1 MRLLSSQIKIAGAL
15 LIGSLSLFCAL
26 LFFSLQHEIRL
37 ARIAQ
42 EANARKA
49 LMGELSLTAK
59 QIQVNV
65 VQVQQ
70 FLTDVSATRG
80 LDGLDDGPGEAAKN
94 ATEFKER
101 IAHAKALARDL
112 QLADIQS
119 ALEAV
124 EQKFPAY
131 YQTGQAMADAYIQ
144 GGTSAGNAFMGTFD
158 GTAKAEYEALNTV
171 LSLVDTENQSISNTA
186 RVASETS
193 VRSAHATQLYMLL
206 AGALLTLLVA
216 GGLWFV
222 LRFIIRPLSDFS
234 DQLGRIAGGALDTQV
249 GHTQKQNEIGAIA
262 RAIDGFRLAQRDR
275 ETAEAQAE
283 AGRIERRTRRESLE
297 NAIQRFKARIDQ
309 ALSALHHSTRG
320 MQDVSATLEDIS
332 SQTAEQ
338 SQSASAATLEATDN
352 VQIVAAAAEELAA
365 SIADISEKISL
376 SQTVVQ
382 DTTRVSAESQE
393 KIDRLARSSER
404 IGDVVNLI
412 QNIASQTNLLALN
425 ATIEA
430 ARAGDAGK
438 GFAVVATEV
447 KALADQ
453 TSRATQDISA
463 QIAEIQSETQTAVD
477 SIKAIA
483 GKMEEVQHFTVAISA
498 AVEEQSRATQ
508 EIAVN
513 VAKAAGCT
521 ANAQQSV
528 QMMAQS
534 VERTKH
540 SASRVGQST
549 QELEDEKA
557 GLVETIDDFLKTV
570 AA

>member
-15 LIGSLSLFCAL
+15 LIGSLGLFCAL
-26 LFFSLQHEIRL
+26 LFFSLQHEIHL
-37 ARIAQ
+37 ARTAQ
-42 EANARKA
+42 EANHRRA

-59 QIQVNV
+59 QIQVHI

-94 ATEFKER
+94 AAEFKEQ
-101 IAHAKALARDL
+101 ITHAKALADTL
-112 QLADIQS
+112 KLSEIKT
-119 ALEAV
+119 ALEVV
-124 EQKFPAY
+124 EERFPAY
-131 YQTGQAMADAYIQ
+131 YQTGQAMADAYVKD
-144 GGTSAGNAFMGTFD
+144 GTAAGNAFMGTFD
-158 GTAKAEYEALNTV
+158 GTAKAEYEALDTV
-171 LSLVDTENQSISNTA
+171 LGLIETQNQSISKFAQTA
-186 RVASETS
+186 SNTS
-193 VRSAHATQLYMLL
+193 VRNAQTSQLYMLF

-234 DQLGRIAGGALDTQV
+234 DQLRRIASGVLDQRIA
-249 GHTQKQNEIGAIA
+249 HTHKQNEIGAIA
-262 RAIDGFRLAQRDR
+262 RAIDSFRLAQIER
-275 ETAEAQAE
+275 EENEVGAE
-283 AGRIERRTRRESLE
+283 AGRIERRTRRENLE
-297 NAIQRFKARIDQ
+297 KAIQTFKDRIDK

-332 SQTAEQ
+332 AQTAEQ

-352 VQIVAAAAEELAA
+352 VQIVAAASEELAA
-365 SIADISEKISL
+365 SIADISEKISM

-382 DTTRVSAESQE
+382 DTTRVSAESQA
-393 KIDRLARSSER
+393 KIDRLAQSSER

-430 ARAGDAGK
+430 ARAGEAGK

-463 QIAEIQSETQTAVD
+463 QIAEIQSETRTAVE
-477 SIKAIA
+477 SIKAIT
-483 GKMEEVQHFTVAISA
+483 GKMDEVQHFTVAISA

-513 VAKAAGCT
+513 VTRAAGCT

-540 SASRVGQST
+540 SATRVGQST
-549 QELEDEKA
+549 QELEAEKET
-557 GLVETIDDFLKTV
+557 LVQTIDDFLKTV
-570 AA
+570 SA